1 MKRYVI
7 AAWLLL
13 SATIASGQEL
23 RSIEGCV
30 ADALSGVP
38 IANASVS
45 CDGKPTFTTD
55 SNGEF
60 RGSIPANGALLFVEA
75 PNYLPQIY
83 KINDSYMIV
92 LMQLTDE
99 ARQRAELIAAE
110 ARQRAELIAA
120 EQARLKKLNRKV
132 KHEVTRNTI
141 VENIVGWRH
150 STYLTISGAGR
161 YIEYPSLSV
170 EYLGGYR
177 FNNTFFVGAG
187 TGILF
192 HFKGNRNLVNI
203 PLYANAK
210 AYIGKSRLQPYF
222 SLSVGGNFST
232 KRTYVG
238 IFEVGTSQFFVT
250 PGIGLDVR
258 FKSGS
263 AISLQ
268 AGLQLI
274 TTPTDHWIENVD
286 KQIQYHISYPL
297 KPGFQVQIGY
307 TF

>member
-1 MKRYVI
+1 MKRYII

-30 ADALSGVP
+30 ADALSGMP

-45 CDGKPTFTTD
+45 CDGKPSFTTN

-60 RGSIPANGALLFVEA
+60 RGSIPANSALLIVEA
-75 PNYLPQIY
+75 PNYQPQIY
-83 KINDSYMIV
+83 KINDGYMIV

-110 ARQRAELIAA
+110 QE
-120 EQARLKKLNRKV
+120 RLKKLNRKV
-132 KHEVTRNTI
+132 KHEVTRKTI
-141 VENIVGWRH
+141 VENIVGWHH

-210 AYIGKSRLQPYF
+210 AYIGKSCLQPYF
-222 SLSVGGNFST
+222 SLSMGGNFST
-232 KRTYVG
+232 KRTYDDV
-238 IFEVGTSQFFVT
+238 FEVGTSQFFVT

-263 AISLQ
+263 AISIQ

-274 TTPTDHWIENVD
+274 TTPTDYWIENVD

>member
-30 ADALSGVP
+30 ADALSGMP

-45 CDGKPTFTTD
+45 CDGKPSFTTD

-75 PNYLPQIY
+75 PNYMPQIY
-83 KINDSYMIV
+83 KINDGYMIV
-92 LMQLTDE
+92 LMQLTD
-99 ARQRAELIAAE
+99 E

-132 KHEVTRNTI
+132 KHEVTRKTI

-232 KRTYVG
+232 KRTYGG

-263 AISLQ
+263 AISIQ

-274 TTPTDHWIENVD
+274 TTPTDHWTEIIGEGV
-286 KQIQYHISYPL
+286 QYHISYPL

>member
-30 ADALSGVP
+30 ADALSGMP

-45 CDGKPTFTTD
+45 CDGKPSFTTD

-75 PNYLPQIY
+75 PNYQPQIY
-83 KINDSYMIV
+83 KINDGYMIV

-99 ARQRAELIAAE
+99 ARQRAELIS
-110 ARQRAELIAA
+110 A

-132 KHEVTRNTI
+132 KHEVIRNTI
-141 VENIVGWRH
+141 LENIVGWRH

-192 HFKGNRNLVNI
+192 HFRGNRNLVNI

-210 AYIGKSRLQPYF
+210 EDSIFSSSLRRYWRL
-222 SLSVGGNFST
+222 L
-232 KRTYVG
+232 
-238 IFEVGTSQFFVT
+238 
-250 PGIGLDVR
+250 
-258 FKSGS
+258 
-263 AISLQ
+263 
-268 AGLQLI
+268 
-274 TTPTDHWIENVD
+274 PT
-286 KQIQYHISYPL
+286 
-297 KPGFQVQIGY
+297 
-307 TF
+307 